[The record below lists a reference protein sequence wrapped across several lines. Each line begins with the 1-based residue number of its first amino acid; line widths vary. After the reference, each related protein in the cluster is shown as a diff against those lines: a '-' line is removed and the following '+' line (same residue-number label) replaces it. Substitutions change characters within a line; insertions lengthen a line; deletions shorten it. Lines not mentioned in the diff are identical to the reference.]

1 MDKNS
6 LLLKKI
12 INLALEEDIGA
23 GDLTSEG
30 LLPSRIEGKGVI
42 IAKEKGVIAGLPVA
56 EAVFNIL
63 SPELSWTPLAKEG
76 DEVASGQEI
85 AQINGDLRYI
95 LTGERTALNFLQ
107 RLSGIATK
115 TRQMVSLIKD
125 LPVSLVDTRKTTPG
139 HRVLEK
145 YAVKVG
151 GGQNHRLGL
160 FDAYLIKENHITAAG
175 GIREALRLAK
185 KSRPLTAKIEI
196 EVKDIVELVEALDEG
211 VDIIML
217 DNMSLEEMKQ
227 GVEINKGRALL
238 EASGGIT
245 EDNLVD
251 VAKTG
256 IDVISVGALTHS
268 VKSLDL
274 SLLV

>member
-1 MDKNS
+1 M
-6 LLLKKI
+6 LLKKI